1 MSDGTAAINSTRE
14 LLAALV
20 GTWTGTYRLWLE
32 PGTLRIEGPTRGTG
46 RPVLDGRFV
55 ALDYDWVDVD
65 GPQAGS
71 MLLGRTDEGTWEM
84 AWVDTWHT
92 GTSIIFSQGGPAADV
107 MAGYGPPEQRWGW
120 RTRFDLA
127 SPEELVITAWNIT
140 PTGEEAKATEATYR
154 RAGA

>member
-1 MSDGTAAINSTRE
+1 MSDGTAARNSTRE

-32 PGTLRIEGPTRGTG
+32 PGTPRVEGPSHGTG

-55 ALDYDWVDVD
+55 ALDYDWVDAD
-65 GPQAGS
+65 GPQAGT
-71 MLLGRTDEGTWEM
+71 MLLGCTDEGTWEM

-92 GTSIIFSQGGPAADV
+92 GRSILFCQGGPAADV
-107 MAGYGPPEQRWGW
+107 LGGYGPPEQRWGW
-120 RTRFDLA
+120 RTRFDLV
-127 SPEELVITAWNIT
+127 SPEELVITAWNVE
-140 PTGEEAKATEATYR
+140 PTGEETKATEATYR